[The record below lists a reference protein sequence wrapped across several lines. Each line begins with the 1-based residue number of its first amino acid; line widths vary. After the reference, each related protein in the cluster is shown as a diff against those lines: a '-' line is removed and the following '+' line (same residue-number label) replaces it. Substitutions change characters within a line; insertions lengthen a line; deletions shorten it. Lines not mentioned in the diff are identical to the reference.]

1 MRKLIPVILLILLLT
16 LAACNSSDEFS
27 PSPESDNGQAL
38 LNTDYDNALPLS
50 SQLIIGSLQLEQT
63 DIALDEEQAKT
74 LLPLW
79 QAYQALSNSDTTAQ
93 AELDAVL
100 KQVQEGM
107 QPAQIEAIA
116 AMQLTSESA
125 QQIMQELGIGMGRG
139 LGAGKQDNTSS
150 AGGRFPMRGGGIPGQ
165 TPGGGAG
172 LFPGGEG
179 QPDPEARATA
189 IAERLGGGDSSIFI
203 DRVML
208 VSLIRALE
216 TKTGEVSVDQVAP
229 AFYLLT
235 TVSDACGISLEILQA
250 GLEEGQ
256 SLAEVI
262 TAHGGDLEA
271 VTAALREVFTDRG
284 LEGEELKQRVDAF
297 LH

>member
-1 MRKLIPVILLILLLT
+1 MRKLIPIILLILLLI
-16 LAACNSSDEFS
+16 LAACNSADESS

-63 DIALDEEQAKT
+63 GNALDEEQAKV

-100 KQVQEGM
+100 KQVQESM

-139 LGAGKQDNTSS
+139 LGAGKQGNTSS
-150 AGGRFPMRGGGIPGQ
+150 AG
-165 TPGGGAG
+165 
-172 LFPGGEG
+172 
-179 QPDPEARATA
+179 
-189 IAERLGGGDSSIFI
+189 
-203 DRVML
+203 
-208 VSLIRALE
+208 
-216 TKTGEVSVDQVAP
+216 
-229 AFYLLT
+229 
-235 TVSDACGISLEILQA
+235 
-250 GLEEGQ
+250 
-256 SLAEVI
+256 
-262 TAHGGDLEA
+262 
-271 VTAALREVFTDRG
+271 
-284 LEGEELKQRVDAF
+284 
-297 LH
+297 